1 MILKEEYCL
10 ASTKTMSIHML
21 SKRKDII
28 EVVLTTDIRIED
40 LLNSGCDSTNGF
52 RFESLVEILIVCKC
66 IPSLHYTKIKK
77 GVYTYGHEVIN
88 CRDIFNKSITDKSGG
103 CSDITFEHNGILFP
117 VSCKFYAV
125 FDSNNYDVVIIK
137 DQSGSLTYSTCLF
150 VKDKNIVLKHK
161 HINSRTS
168 HKIELDRII
177 KNKLLFDLEDVK
189 TGLEIFRR
197 TFRNLNMDDFYEIVN
212 RDYLMSPRKQL
223 VLKLHQKMTYLKF
236 IQNIEEKIHNIS
248 HKPRSGKSILILYI
262 IKHLLETRGDR
273 KILLLTSIPDTLE
286 SFYSDLD
293 MYIDFKNIECKKQS
307 DFLSIDSSFTGI
319 ISCSVEY
326 LKRHTNNDKKNKLRE
341 LGIDTVIIDEC
352 HLGASNDRTEKDI
365 LDIINITS
373 KNTIFASGTSEKTQS
388 FFRLKSSTIYEWD
401 IMDEQMMKNITEQTS
416 IDYMRNR
423 HCDIFVECLVDN
435 TLNKD
440 YSNCPF
446 QVLIQPEI
454 NPQCIAELDRYNME
468 NNTTFGWSSSSL
480 FELKRNTDNKKKI
493 KYLLEFELC
502 KTVAGKNIL
511 ISFLES
517 MFSHDKNRIDTIE
530 RFIEETQ
537 FKYNSSR
544 SEIQNPLMILLFLPI
559 NTRNNTISTLQE
571 TLLIFLGENNLW
583 SEYHIVF
590 SNSMEDSGD
599 VSETYNNFIK
609 TCMTQTIEN
618 GKKGCILLLGNKGS
632 TGITYKDCD
641 VTISLDDSHS
651 LTNQKQRTSRALTS
665 ADGKTIG
672 ITVDMNLQR
681 TYLTLSEM
689 LRNYRKHTRT
699 TMSDTEILTY
709 MYTNNIFIFNPQ
721 KFNFGKCK
729 KSVITHYY
737 NKEID
742 DMKEYLNEEKLL
754 ESIKCDDDLREY
766 IHTDLQNQRVIE
778 GSVNPDL
785 EGVQQELQKPSKDR
799 TEIDNEGESDGE
811 EKENKEDEER
821 EIEIIL
827 INRTYELCKSF
838 LFPLITLLGKT
849 ENLFDFNDVIETCKD
864 VIIKIFEDKKIE
876 INLKNYYIFRK
887 IMKTIIENN
896 LEIVDSIREIYR
908 ADSITVRKMIEKH
921 FIPSNE
927 EKKDNAEIPT
937 PVVLV
942 EEMLDKIPVDYWSST
957 TNKTFEPCCGK
968 GNFVLGVV
976 DRMLKGL
983 EQIIED
989 RKDICMIVM
998 RNLYYADITT
1008 LNVFITTE
1016 LLKCHLEK
1024 YCNGEVLEFS
1034 FNKYIG
1040 NTLELDIK
1048 TIWNIEGFDLVV
1060 GNPPYNDKS
1069 GNKGKGHTLW
1079 TVFID
1084 RSLDIW
1090 LVENGYLCF
1099 VNPSLWRQINHPL
1112 FLKMKEKQI
1121 VSLSIHNVK
1130 DGLKMFRCSTR
1141 YDFYLLQNKPVFSST
1156 IIRCEDNVVVN
1167 EDIREWLFIPNK
1179 MFQEIKDLMNGEQKL
1194 TLIHSES
1201 KYEIR
1206 RKWMSKTKTDEF
1218 KYPVIYTINK
1228 ENVISKIWS
1237 NRNDNGHFGVC
1248 KFIFSNGAGFY
1259 CDFLGEYGLSQWSY
1273 SIEDT
1278 KENLPKIERTFRSK
1292 RFNDIKDAIQLDS
1305 SSYNIKIMKLFR
1317 KDFYNDFLTDETT
1330 ANTEQVITTENKT
1343 QPIKVLHDL
1352 KISELKNIARTE
1364 GIKGYS
1370 KYTTETKNELIEKI
1384 EKFRTQQIE
1393 PKTQPIKV
1401 LGNLKITELKNIART
1416 EGIKGYSKYTTE
1428 TKNELIEKIEKFR
1441 IDKL

>member
-1 MILKEEYCL
+1 MILKDESCL
-10 ASTKTMSIHML
+10 TETTMSTYTL

-52 RFESLVEILIVCKC
+52 RFESLVELLIVCKC
-66 IPSLHYTKIKK
+66 IPSLHYTKIKE
-77 GVYTYGHEVIN
+77 GVYPNGQEVIN
-88 CRDIFNKSITDKSGG
+88 SRFIFNKNITDKSGG
-103 CSDITFEHNGILFP
+103 CSDITFEHEGRLFP
-117 VSCKFYAV
+117 VSCKFYSG
-125 FDSNNYDVVIIK
+125 FDSKNYDVAIIK
-137 DQSGSLTYSTCLF
+137 SSSGVLKSSTCLF
-150 VKDKNIVLKHK
+150 VKDKNIVLEHTYT
-161 HINSRTS
+161 NSRS
-168 HKIELDRII
+168 IHKIALDEII
-177 KNKLLFDLEDVK
+177 KNKLLFDLGDVK
-189 TGLEIFRR
+189 NGLEIFRR

-212 RDYLMSPRKQL
+212 TDYLMSPRKQL
-223 VLKLHQKMTYLKF
+223 VLKLHQQMTYLKF

-319 ISCSVEY
+319 ISCSLEY
-326 LKRHTNNDKKNKLRE
+326 LKIDTNNDKKNKLRE

-401 IMDEQMMKNITEQTS
+401 IMDEQMMKNINEQTG

-423 HCDIFVECLVDN
+423 HGDIFVECLEDI

-446 QVLIQPEI
+446 QVLIQPKI
-454 NPQCIAELDRYNME
+454 NPQCITELDRYNTE
-468 NNTTFGWSSSSL
+468 NNTMFGWSSSSL
-480 FELKRNTDNKKKI
+480 FELKRNTDKKKKI

-517 MFSHDKNRIDTIE
+517 MFSHDKNRTDTVE

-537 FKYNSSR
+537 FKYNSRR
-544 SEIQNPLMILLFLPI
+544 SEIQNPLMFLLFLPI

-599 VSETYNNFIK
+599 VSESYNNFIK

-641 VTISLDDSHS
+641 ITIHLDDSHS
-651 LTNQKQRTSRALTS
+651 LTNQKQRTSRALTP
-665 ADGKTIG
+665 ADGKKIG

-681 TYLTLSEM
+681 TYLTLSEL

-721 KFNFGKCK
+721 EFKFGKYK
-729 KSVITHYY
+729 ISKITHYF
-737 NKEID
+737 NEEIEK
-742 DMKEYLNEEKLL
+742 MKEYLNEEKLL

-766 IHTDLQNQRVIE
+766 IHTDLQNQRVID

-799 TEIDNEGESDGE
+799 EEIDNERDEG
-811 EKENKEDEER
+811 ENKQEDEER
-821 EIEIIL
+821 ENEIIL

-838 LFPLITLLGKT
+838 LFPLITLLGKA
-849 ENLFDFNDVIETCKD
+849 ENLFDFNDVIDICKD
-864 VIIKIFEDKKIE
+864 VIIDIFEEKEID
-876 INLKNYYIFRK
+876 INLKNYSIFRK

-896 LEIVDSIREIYR
+896 MEIVNSIREIYR
-908 ADSITVRKMIEKH
+908 SDITMVRKMIEKH
-921 FIPSNE
+921 FIPSKE
-927 EKKDNAEIPT
+927 EKKNNAEIPT

-942 EEMLDKIPVDYWSST
+942 EEMLDKVPVEYWSST

-983 EQIIED
+983 EHIED
-989 RKDICMIVM
+989 KKERCMIVM

-1016 LLKCHLEK
+1016 ILKCHLEK
-1024 YCNGEVLEFS
+1024 YCEGEVLEFS

-1048 TIWNIEGFDLVV
+1048 TNWNIEGFDLVV

-1079 TVFID
+1079 TVFIV
-1084 RSLDIW
+1084 RSLDKW

-1121 VSLSIHNVK
+1121 LILSIHNVK

-1141 YDFYLLQNKPVFSST
+1141 YDFYVLQNKPVFSST
-1156 IIRCEDNVVVN
+1156 IIRCEDNVIVN

-1179 MFQEIKDLMNGEQKL
+1179 MFQEIKNLMNGNEKL
-1194 TLIHSES
+1194 NIISS
-1201 KYEIR
+1201 KSVYETR
-1206 RKWMSKTKTDEF
+1206 RKWISKKQSIEF
-1218 KYPVIYTINK
+1218 KYSVVYTINK

-1259 CDFLGEYGLSQWSY
+1259 CDFLGEYGLSEWAY

-1278 KENLPKIERTFRSK
+1278 VENLPKIERVFRSK

-1305 SSYNIKIMKLFR
+1305 SSYNIKIMKLFK
-1317 KDFYNDFLTDETT
+1317 KDFYNEFLTDETI
-1330 ANTEQVITTENKT
+1330 ITT
-1343 QPIKVLHDL
+1343 
-1352 KISELKNIARTE
+1352 RTE
-1364 GIKGYS
+1364 EALPTIRVEQPKKIVEVIEVIEVQTGKYQCKSCNCILNTSGKLRHEQTKKHIK
-1370 KYTTETKNELIEKI
+1370 
-1384 EKFRTQQIE
+1384 
-1393 PKTQPIKV
+1393 
-1401 LGNLKITELKNIART
+1401 NL
-1416 EGIKGYSKYTTE
+1416 
-1428 TKNELIEKIEKFR
+1428 
-1441 IDKL
+1441 